1 MMRYLRSSWMM
12 GEMKDDASLEKK
24 GGYELS
30 PSLRR
35 LKGEKDKKKLK
46 ICVGKFCRSI
56 FDLNERDQ
64 TTFFFIFYLAHLRS
78 SKLTG

>member
-35 LKGEKDKKKLK
+35 LKGKRDKKKLK

-56 FDLNERDQ
+56 FDLNEGIKRFFCLFFVLS
-64 TTFFFIFYLAHLRS
+64 TFTHQN
-78 SKLTG
+78 